1 MPGIS
6 DEGGLPLGYAEG
18 GVTAPLGFVAAGVA
32 AGLKKTGRPDVMLLF
47 STEPANAAAVFTT
60 NQVVAAPVV
69 LSREHVADGRLRAAV
84 ANAGNANACTGTRGM
99 ADARAMAGEAARVLG
114 VAASDVLVAS
124 TGVIGVPMPIER
136 VLAGIGEAAKRLE
149 GTPADS
155 AAEAIMT
162 TDTFPKQ
169 VGLTVEAQGRRYT
182 VGGMAKG
189 SGMIRPDLATM
200 LAFVTT
206 DAPLTARACREALT
220 AAAHTSFNRIT
231 VDGETSTNDTCLLMA
246 NGAAGGPT
254 IDADGEAFAAVAGA
268 VADVCGELARMM
280 VRDGEGA
287 TKFITVNVRGAVTTA
302 DAEIDAM
309 AIANSLLF
317 KCAIFG
323 GDANWGRAASAVGAS
338 KAKVDPDLIE
348 ISFAGVVTCR
358 NGTAV
363 PFDETV
369 VAAALAE
376 PDVEVVVDLHLADGD
391 AVVWTCDLT
400 YDYVR
405 INADYR
411 S

>member
-1 MPGIS
+1 MT
-6 DEGGLPLGYAEG
+6 DEADTVLPALGYTEG
-18 GVTAPLGFVAAGVA
+18 GVTAARGFVAAGVA
-32 AGLKKTGRPDVMLLF
+32 AGLKKSGKRDVMLVF
-47 STEPANAAAVFTT
+47 SEEPATAAAVFTT
-60 NQVVAAPVV
+60 NQVVAAPVL
-69 LSREHVADGRLRAAV
+69 LSRANVADGSIRAAV
-84 ANAGNANACTGTRGM
+84 ANAGNANACTGAKGL
-99 ADARAMAGEAARVLG
+99 ADARAMAEETARLLG

-124 TGVIGVPMPIER
+124 TGVIGMPMPVAQ
-136 VLAGIGEAAKRLE
+136 VLAGIGEAAERLE
-149 GTPADS
+149 GTGADS

-169 VGLTVEAQGRRYT
+169 AAVTVEAQGRRYT

-189 SGMIRPDLATM
+189 SGMIRPDMATM

-206 DAPLTARACREALT
+206 DAPLSAEACRAALS
-220 AAAHTSFNRIT
+220 AAARSSFNRIT

-246 NGAAGGPT
+246 NGAAGGSEIEPGT
-254 IDADGEAFAAVAGA
+254 DTFGA
-268 VADVCGELARMM
+268 VAQAVAHVCGELARMI

-287 TKFITVNVRGAVTTA
+287 TKFITVTVRGALTDA
-302 DAEIDAM
+302 DAETAAM
-309 AIANSLLF
+309 AVASSQLF

-323 GDANWGRAASAVGAS
+323 GDANWGRAASAAGAS
-338 KAKVDPDLIE
+338 RAKVDADLIE
-348 ISFAGVVTCR
+348 VSFAGVVTCR

-363 PFDETV
+363 AFDEEV

-376 PDVEVVVDLHLADGD
+376 KDVEVVVDLHLGDGE

-400 YDYVR
+400 YEYVR